1 MATRH
6 ERRRSFSETTNG
18 PLDIAHD
25 TFMWLVT
32 GPHPVA
38 VDGRMFAGLPDRPV
52 PLDELRE
59 RLLRRNCPMRLR
71 DAVWAHLVLRSRLE
85 GATWTVGCVGM
96 ALPALKAATAK
107 LCSKF
112 AADHHDVDAAVLEG
126 FLAELARIDLRK
138 PKITSRLR
146 WAAYRGGHAQVR
158 EALDAP
164 MPIGPSGYSS
174 AAPPPPFGHP
184 DLVLLRAVAD
194 GVLTADEAE
203 LIGSTR
209 LEHRSLAEAAAERGS
224 NPGAVQVA
232 RWRAER
238 RLRTYLTEAAGGA
251 SGGSGTPADA
261 DVADQALAAVTIAT
275 AATTTQKSR
284 TVTSSSDGP
293 REKSRAAVLETA
305 PKSGV
310 RGRGRTPSS
319 SGHDSRS
326 RHRVPD
332 ATEEVRRCA

>member
-1 MATRH
+1 MTTRH
-6 ERRRSFSETTNG
+6 ERRRSNSETENG
-18 PLDIAHD
+18 PLDTARE
-25 TFMWLVT
+25 TFTWLVR

-38 VDGRMFAGLPDRPV
+38 VDGCHFAGLPNRLV
-52 PLDELRE
+52 PLDELRD
-59 RLLRRNCPMRLR
+59 RLLRRSCPMPVR

-96 ALPALKAATAK
+96 ALPALIATAAK

-112 AADHHDVDAAVLEG
+112 AADQHDVDAAVLEG
-126 FLAELARIDLRK
+126 FLAELAKINLRK
-138 PKITSRLR
+138 PKIASRLR
-146 WAAYRGGHAQVR
+146 WAAYRSGHACVR
-158 EALDAP
+158 DALDAP
-164 MPIGPSGYSS
+164 MPIGTAGYSS
-174 AAPPPPFGHP
+174 TAPPPPFGHP

-194 GVLTADEAE
+194 GVLTAEEAE

-224 NPGAVQVA
+224 NAGAVQVA

-238 RLRTYLTEAAGGA
+238 RLRAYLTEASDGGRDD
-251 SGGSGTPADA
+251 PE
-261 DVADQALAAVTIAT
+261 VADQALAAVTIAT
-275 AATTTQKSR
+275 DAAK
-284 TVTSSSDGP
+284 DP
-293 REKSRAAVLETA
+293 RKKVRAGVLEIA

-310 RGRGRTPSS
+310 RGRGGTPSS

-326 RHRVPD
+326 RRSAGPD